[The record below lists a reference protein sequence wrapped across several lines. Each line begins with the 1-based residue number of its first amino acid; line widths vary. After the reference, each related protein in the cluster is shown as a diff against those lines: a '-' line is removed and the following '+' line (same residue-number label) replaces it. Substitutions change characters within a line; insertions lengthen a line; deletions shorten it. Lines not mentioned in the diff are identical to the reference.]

1 MSEKLLYLNCLLVIS
16 KPLYQQQL
24 RYFKRKW
31 NETRGDQYDNWG
43 TSIFFIETDNSGF
56 PSRQIEK
63 YDNGIVLKY
72 GDKITEDEFGMLGD
86 QDLDLEEFGEFEISK
101 TEFETEWESK
111 EKKFI
116 TSEIIGILFQNDQ
129 FDDWWESEP
138 IEIRFFDN
146 KKLKITFMDL
156 VPEAD
161 QGFVNEADIALKS
174 FLEKNTNDRL
184 ELSELAYQNCLE
196 FLNAVDY
203 DEADKPL
210 WDIKDKNEIWNFIYP
225 QDIYVTRRHRR
236 DEDIYIN
243 LICECE
249 WEQEH
254 GLQLVFRQG
263 KKLTR
268 ISDQDGHIT
277 EADAYDKPDQEDE
290 LLNQFENKEK
300 SQLTS
305 MHKSN
310 LGDSDKS
317 NDNSTNKSLSWWKR
331 LWY

>member
-1 MSEKLLYLNCLLVIS
+1 MK
-16 KPLYQQQL
+16 
-24 RYFKRKW
+24 YFKRKW
-31 NETRGDQYDNWG
+31 NETRGDQYHNWG
-43 TSIFFIETDNSGF
+43 TSTFFIETDDSGF

-72 GDKITEDEFGMLGD
+72 GDKKTEDEFGMLGD
-86 QDLDLEEFGEFEISK
+86 QDLNLEEFGEFEISK
-101 TEFETEWESK
+101 TEFENEWGSN

-116 TSEIIGILFQNDQ
+116 SSKIIGILFQNDQ

-156 VPEAD
+156 VPEGD
-161 QGFVNEADIALKS
+161 QSFIREADKALKS
-174 FLEKNTNDRL
+174 FLKKNTNDRL
-184 ELSELAYQNCLE
+184 ELSELAYQNCME

-225 QDIYVTRRHRR
+225 HDIFVTRRHRR
-236 DEDIYIN
+236 DEGIYII
-243 LICECE
+243 LTCECE

-254 GLQLVFRQG
+254 GLQLVFKQG

-268 ISDQDGHIT
+268 ISYQDGHIT
-277 EADAYDKPDQEDE
+277 EADAYDKPDEEDE
-290 LLNQFENKEK
+290 LLSQFDNKEK
-300 SQLTS
+300 SQLPA
-305 MHKSN
+305 MHNGNGRETDKTIESN
-310 LGDSDKS
+310 
-317 NDNSTNKSLSWWKR
+317 NNKSQSWWKR
-331 LWY
+331 LWS

>member
-1 MSEKLLYLNCLLVIS
+1 M
-16 KPLYQQQL
+16 

-72 GDKITEDEFGMLGD
+72 GDKKTEDEFGMLGD

-146 KKLKITFMDL
+146 KKLKI
-156 VPEAD
+156 
-161 QGFVNEADIALKS
+161 
-174 FLEKNTNDRL
+174 
-184 ELSELAYQNCLE
+184 
-196 FLNAVDY
+196 
-203 DEADKPL
+203 
-210 WDIKDKNEIWNFIYP
+210 
-225 QDIYVTRRHRR
+225 
-236 DEDIYIN
+236 
-243 LICECE
+243 
-249 WEQEH
+249 
-254 GLQLVFRQG
+254 
-263 KKLTR
+263 KKKA
-268 ISDQDGHIT
+268 S
-277 EADAYDKPDQEDE
+277 
-290 LLNQFENKEK
+290 
-300 SQLTS
+300 
-305 MHKSN
+305 
-310 LGDSDKS
+310 
-317 NDNSTNKSLSWWKR
+317 
-331 LWY
+331 